1 MEFSLFDTAIGRC
14 GIAWSEHGVTGV
26 QLSEPREAETR
37 ARLLRR
43 FPGAR
48 EAAPPHDVQRSVD
61 VIVAFLSGEP
71 RPLDAVAPDMDGVL
85 PFHRTVYQV
94 SRTIPPGRTCS
105 YGDTERRW

>member
-48 EAAPPHDVQRSVD
+48 EAAPPHDVGRGQVGAPR
-61 VIVAFLSGEP
+61 ACGFEP
-71 RPLDAVAPDMDGVL
+71 VNRVMTALAP
-85 PFHRTVYQV
+85 
-94 SRTIPPGRTCS
+94 S
-105 YGDTERRW
+105 